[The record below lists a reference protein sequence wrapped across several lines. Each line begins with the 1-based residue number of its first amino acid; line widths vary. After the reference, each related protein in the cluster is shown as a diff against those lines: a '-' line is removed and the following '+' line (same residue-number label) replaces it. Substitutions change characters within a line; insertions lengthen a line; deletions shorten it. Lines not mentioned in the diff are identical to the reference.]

1 MQRIR
6 EDGIRVMQTFL
17 YQTLDERTMCN
28 LKNKTINNKYVSPNI
43 IEEIGEFAGREI
55 IIVFAFFANLII
67 SQSFS

>member
-1 MQRIR
+1 
-6 EDGIRVMQTFL
+6 MQTFL

-55 IIVFAFFANLII
+55 IIVFAF
-67 SQSFS
+67 